1 MKFLIVIASSFFIT
15 VFGALNA
22 QKPVQIEAADM
33 QLLQGSWK
41 GSLTYLDYQSGKPY
55 TMPANTNIAA
65 IPKQHNLLV
74 EMIYP
79 NETNAN
85 SKDTL
90 FINTA
95 RTLIDEGSIVS
106 RKMLSNGDVEII
118 TIREGQDGNDNK
130 KALIKKTYTIGKHQF
145 VNKKDVQF
153 EGTSVWINRHV
164 YSYTR

>member
-1 MKFLIVIASSFFIT
+1 MKYFIGIAASIFTSLSGT
-15 VFGALNA
+15 LVA
-22 QKPVQIEAADM
+22 QTPAQIQPADM
-33 QLLQGSWK
+33 VQLQGAWK

-55 TMPANTNIAA
+55 TMPANTNISA
-65 IPKQHNLLV
+65 IPKQNHLLV

-95 RTLIDEGSIVS
+95 RTIIDEGSIVS
-106 RKMLSNGDVEII
+106 RKVLSNGDVEIVA
-118 TIREGQDGNDNK
+118 IRKGQDGNDNK
-130 KALIKKTYTIGKHQF
+130 KALIKKTYTIGRHQF
-145 VNKKDVQF
+145 INKKDVQF